1 MELFGRAS
9 HGAGLIKNIEA
20 KAMTTMLNRDIY
32 NKPPK
37 ENRLVNNGVAEVS
50 EDHSEAAQAI
60 LRYELDTFVC
70 DGQYEKGLETILE
83 KFLLNLDSQ
92 TEQPGVWISGF
103 YGSGKSHLAKMLRT
117 LWTDYQFA
125 DGATARSI
133 AKVPTGVFESLKE
146 LTNKSKRHG
155 GLHAAAGKLG
165 SGAGDKVRLA
175 LLGIVFKSKGL
186 PEQYNQA
193 QLVLW
198 MKREEILDKVE
209 SELKANGRTLVQE
222 LPHMYVS
229 GYLAKAILKARPDL
243 AHTEADARKLLKEQ
257 FPQVTDVTSDQMTTA
272 IEAALAED
280 GKFPLTLVVLD
291 EVQQFIGADAEK
303 AFQVQEV
310 TETLSKHFNGRLLFV
325 GTGQSALSGMPNLQR
340 LMGRF
345 PVQVMLGDWDVENVT
360 RQIIL
365 AKKPS
370 VQPDIEKVWRGN
382 LGEISRHL
390 RGTKLE
396 HVTEDENVLTS
407 DYPLLPVRRRF
418 WERVLRTIDTTG
430 TVSQLRSQLRVVHE
444 AVLATADVPLGHVV
458 SGDFLYDQI
467 AANLVSTAQLPK
479 EVFENVQRFAA
490 GDEKA
495 QLKAKLLKLI
505 YLINKLPAD
514 AALDIGL
521 KATEESLADLLV
533 TDLSAGSSELR
544 KSLPAL
550 LDELQNND
558 RLVMAMA
565 GGSGTE
571 YRLQT
576 RESSA
581 WYDEFRA
588 QEAELKAAPQRVE
601 QKRSELLKARFGEVL
616 KKVRVTQGKSP
627 EVRTLTPS
635 YDDSLP
641 KDNDKNLFIWI
652 QDGWQNDEK
661 SVIAESKGKSADNPT
676 LFAYLPAQNKT
687 ELTNAIVALEAARTT
702 LQKKGT
708 PATEEGRDAQR
719 SMESRQRNAEKEL
732 ADLIDKLM
740 SGVRVFQAG
749 GQEASDGND
758 LADRIN
764 RAAKSSAIRLY
775 SQFDAADHEQWGKVL
790 EEARKGNLEALKAVG
805 HTQEADKHPV
815 CQKLLGYI
823 GPGKKGSEIR
833 ENFDAPPYGWPRDA
847 IDGALY
853 ALLAAGHINAT
864 DAASKPVDAKSLD
877 RAKLTQTSFRRESIN
892 ITPIQLIKIR
902 KLFDAVGVPC
912 QPKEE
917 LNKMPALLAKLREQ
931 ASRAGGIAPA
941 PEAPK
946 LTVVEAIEAQSGN
959 AQLLE
964 LFNRNDEVLALSQAW
979 SKTAEEIAKRLPTW
993 NKLGDLLRHAKA
1005 LGPYAKLK
1013 AETDAVLNQRSL
1025 LAEPDSVR
1033 PLLDEAVDLL
1043 RQALKAK
1050 LDGFEQVFAQQWA
1063 QLQEDA
1069 DWKKLSDAQREDLT
1083 VKHHLTKPAQV
1094 AIGTP
1099 EQLQDALDDCD
1110 LDHWVSKTQALPSRF
1125 EAARHAAVQLL
1136 KPNVVHVSLPKRTLN
1151 DEAELKAWLTE
1162 VEALLSA
1169 KLQKG
1174 PVAL

>member
-1 MELFGRAS
+1 
-9 HGAGLIKNIEA
+9 
-20 KAMTTMLNRDIY
+20 MLNRDIY
-32 NKPPK
+32 KPPK

-60 LRYELDTFVC
+60 LRYELESFVC
-70 DGQYEKGLETILE
+70 DGQYEKGLETILD
-83 KFLLNLDSQ
+83 KFLLNLDAG

-117 LWTDYQFA
+117 LWTDYQFT
-125 DGATARSI
+125 DGATARSL
-133 AKVPTGVFESLKE
+133 AKLPTGVFEHLKE
-146 LTNKSKRHG
+146 LSTQGKRHG
-155 GLHAAAGKLG
+155 ALHAAAGKLG
-165 SGAGDKVRLA
+165 AGAGDKVRLA

-198 MKREEILDKVE
+198 MKREGILPAVE
-209 SELKANGRTLVQE
+209 AELKSAGRSLAQE

-229 GYLAKAILKARPDL
+229 SHLAKALLKARPDL

-257 FPQVTDVTSDQMTTA
+257 FPQVTDVTSEQMTAA

-291 EVQQFIGADAEK
+291 EVQQYIGSDAEK
-303 AFQVQEV
+303 GFQVQEV
-310 TETLSKHFNGRLLFV
+310 TETLSKHFNGKLLFV
-325 GTGQSALSGMPNLQR
+325 GTGQSALSGMSNLQR

-365 AKKPS
+365 AKKPTA
-370 VQPDIEKVWRGN
+370 QPQVESVWRAN

-396 HVTEDENVLTS
+396 HVTDDEDVMTS

-444 AVLATADVPLGHVV
+444 AVLATADAPLGHVV

-479 EVFENVQRFAA
+479 EVFDNVQRFAA
-490 GDEKA
+490 GDEHA
-495 QLKAKLLKLI
+495 QLKSKLLKLVF
-505 YLINKLPAD
+505 LINKLPAD

-521 KATEESLADLLV
+521 KATEDALADLLV

-544 KSLPAL
+544 KKLPAL
-550 LDELQNND
+550 LDELQNKD
-558 RLVMAMA
+558 RLVMALA
-565 GGSGTE
+565 GPSGTE

-601 QKRSELLKARFGEVL
+601 QKRADLLKGRFGDVL
-616 KKVRVTQGKSP
+616 KKVRVVQGKDNVERKLAP
-627 EVRTLTPS
+627 T

-641 KDNDKNLFIWI
+641 KDHDKSLYLWI
-652 QDGWQNDEK
+652 QDGWQTEEK
-661 SVIAESKGKSADNPT
+661 SVIAEAKAKSADNPT
-676 LFAYLPAQNKT
+676 LFVFLPAQHKT

-702 LQKKGT
+702 LQKKGS
-708 PATEEGRDAQR
+708 PSTEEGRDAQR
-719 SMESRQRNAEKEL
+719 SMESRQRTAEKEL
-732 ADLIDKLM
+732 AELLDQLLA
-740 SGVRVFQAG
+740 GVRVFQAG
-749 GQEASDGND
+749 GQEAVDGND

-775 SQFDAADHEQWGKVL
+775 SQFDAADHDQWSKVL
-790 EEARKGNLEALKAVG
+790 DEARKGNLEALKAVG
-805 HTQEADKHPV
+805 HSQEADKHPV
-815 CQKLLGYI
+815 CQKLLAYI
-823 GPGKKGSEIR
+823 GPGKKGAEIR
-833 ENFDAPPYGWPRDA
+833 DNFEAPPFGWPRDA

-853 ALLAAGHINAT
+853 ALLAAGHLKAT
-864 DAASKPVDAKSLD
+864 DASSKAVDARSLD
-877 RAKLTQTSFRRESIN
+877 RAKLTQAHFQRESVN
-892 ITPIQLIKIR
+892 ITPPQLIKIR
-902 KLFDAVGVPC
+902 SLFSAVGVPC

-917 LNKMPALLAKLREQ
+917 LAKLPVLLVKLREQ
-931 ASRAGGIAPA
+931 AAKAGGPAPA

-946 LTVVEAIEAQSGN
+946 LTVIEAIEAQTGN

-964 LFNRNDEVLALSQAW
+964 LFTRHDELVGLSKAW
-979 SKTAEEIAKRLPTW
+979 AKTADDIAKRLPVW
-993 NKLGDLLRHAKA
+993 RKLSDLLRHAKA
-1005 LGPYAKLK
+1005 LGPYAALK
-1013 AETDAVLNQRSL
+1013 SEVEAIETQRSL
-1025 LAEPDSVR
+1025 LADPDPVR
-1033 PLLDEAVDLL
+1033 PLLDRAVELL

-1050 LDGFEQVFAQQWA
+1050 LDGFQSAFVQQQA
-1063 QLQEDA
+1063 LLQADA
-1069 DWKKLSDAQREDLT
+1069 DWNKLSAAQRDDL
-1083 VKHHLTKPAQV
+1083 VAKHHLTAPGVLQL
-1094 AIGTP
+1094 GTP

-1136 KPNVVHVSLPKRTLN
+1136 KPNVVHVVLPKRTLN
-1151 DEAELKAWLTE
+1151 DEGELKAWLAE
-1162 VEALLSA
+1162 VEALLNA
-1169 KLQKG
+1169 KLKKG

>member
-1 MELFGRAS
+1 
-9 HGAGLIKNIEA
+9 
-20 KAMTTMLNRDIY
+20 MLNRDIY
-32 NKPPK
+32 NTAPK

-60 LRYELDTFVC
+60 LRYELESFVC
-70 DGQYEKGLETILE
+70 DGQYEKGLETILD
-83 KFLLNLDSQ
+83 KFLLNLDAG

-117 LWTDYQFA
+117 LWTDYRFS
-125 DGATARSI
+125 DGATARSL
-133 AKVPTGVFESLKE
+133 AKLPTGVFEHLKE
-146 LTNKSKRHG
+146 LSTQGKRYG
-155 GLHAAAGKLG
+155 ALHAAAGKLG
-165 SGAGDKVRLA
+165 AGAGDKVRLA

-198 MKREEILDKVE
+198 LKREGILPTVE
-209 SELKANGRTLVQE
+209 AELTAAGRSLAQE

-229 GYLAKAILKARPDL
+229 SHLAKALLKARPDL

-257 FPQVTDVTSDQMTTA
+257 FPQVTDVTSEQMTTA

-291 EVQQFIGADAEK
+291 EVQQYIGADAEK

-310 TETLSKHFNGRLLFV
+310 TETLSKHFNGKLLFV

-370 VQPDIEKVWRGN
+370 AQPEVEQVWRAN

-396 HVTEDENVLTS
+396 HVTDDEDVMTS

-444 AVLATADVPLGHVV
+444 AVLATADAPLGHVV

-490 GDEKA
+490 GDERA
-495 QLKAKLLKLI
+495 QLKAKLLKLV

-521 KATEESLADLLV
+521 KATEEALADLLV

-544 KSLPAL
+544 KKLPAL
-550 LDELQNND
+550 LDELQNKD
-558 RLVMAMA
+558 RLIMALA

-601 QKRSELLKARFGEVL
+601 QKRADLLKARFGDVL
-616 KKVRVTQGKSP
+616 KKVRVVQGKDNVERRLAP
-627 EVRTLTPS
+627 T

-641 KDNDKNLFIWI
+641 KDHSNNLYLWI
-652 QDGWQNDEK
+652 QDGWQTEEK
-661 SVIAESKGKSADNPT
+661 SVIAEAKAKSADNPT
-676 LFAYLPAQNKT
+676 LFAFLPAQHKT

-702 LQKKGT
+702 LQKKGS

-719 SMESRQRNAEKEL
+719 SMESRQRTAEKEL
-732 ADLIDKLM
+732 TELVEQLLA
-740 SGVRVFQAG
+740 GVRVFQAG
-749 GQEASDGND
+749 GQEAVDGND

-775 SQFDAADHEQWGKVL
+775 SQFDAADNDLWSKVL
-790 EEARKGNLEALKAVG
+790 DEARKGNLEALKAVG

-815 CQKLLGYI
+815 CQKLLAYI
-823 GPGKKGSEIR
+823 GPGKKGAEIR
-833 ENFDAPPYGWPRDA
+833 DNFEAPPFGWPRDA

-853 ALLAAGHINAT
+853 ALLAAGHLKAS
-864 DAASKPVDAKSLD
+864 DASSKPVDAKSLD
-877 RAKLTQTSFRRESIN
+877 RAKLTQTHFQRESIN
-892 ITPIQLIKIR
+892 ITPPQLIKIR
-902 KLFDAVGVPC
+902 SLFSAVGVPC

-917 LNKMPALLAKLREQ
+917 LTKVPALLAKLREQ
-931 ASRAGGIAPA
+931 AAKAGGQAPA

-946 LTVVEAIEAQSGN
+946 LTSIEAIEAQTGN

-964 LFNRNDEVLALSQAW
+964 LFTRYDELVGLSKAW
-979 SKTAEEIAKRLPTW
+979 SKTADDIAKRLPVW
-993 NKLGDLLRHAKA
+993 HQLNELLRHAKA
-1005 LGPYAKLK
+1005 LAPYAALK
-1013 AETDAVLNQRSL
+1013 AEVDAIEAQRGL
-1025 LAEPDSVR
+1025 LADPDPVR
-1033 PLLDEAVDLL
+1033 PLLDKTVDLL
-1043 RQALKAK
+1043 RQALNAK
-1050 LDGFEQVFAQQWA
+1050 LQAFEQTFQQQQS
-1063 QLQEDA
+1063 QLQLDA
-1069 DWKKLSDAQREDLT
+1069 DWSKLSDGQRAEL
-1083 VKHHLTKPAQV
+1083 VSKHNLSALSAKPL
-1094 AIGTP
+1094 GTP

-1110 LDHWVSKTQALPSRF
+1110 LDHWASKAQALPSRF
-1125 EAARHAAVQLL
+1125 EAARYAAVQLL
-1136 KPNVVHVSLPKRTLN
+1136 KPNVVHVALPKRTLN
-1151 DEAELKAWLTE
+1151 DEAELKAWLAE
-1162 VEALLSA
+1162 VDALLSA
-1169 KLQKG
+1169 KLKNG

>member
-1 MELFGRAS
+1 
-9 HGAGLIKNIEA
+9 
-20 KAMTTMLNRDIY
+20 MLNRDIY
-32 NKPPK
+32 NKAPK

-50 EDHSEAAQAI
+50 EDHSAAAQDI
-60 LRYELDTFVC
+60 LRYELETFVC
-70 DGQYEKGLETILE
+70 DGQYEKGLETILD
-83 KFLLNLDSQ
+83 KFLANLDAG

-117 LWTDYQFA
+117 LWTDYQFI
-125 DGATARSI
+125 DGATARSL
-133 AKVPTGVFESLKE
+133 ARLPTGVFEHLKE
-146 LTNKSKRHG
+146 LSTQGKRHG
-155 GLHAAAGKLG
+155 TLHAAAGKLG
-165 SGAGDKVRLA
+165 AGAGDKVRLA

-198 MKREEILDKVE
+198 MSREGLLPTVE
-209 SELKANGRTLVQE
+209 AELKAAGRSLAQE

-229 GYLAKAILKARPDL
+229 GHLAKALLKARPDV

-257 FPQVTDVTSDQMTTA
+257 FPQVTDVTSEQMTTA
-272 IEAALAED
+272 IEAALAVD

-291 EVQQFIGADAEK
+291 EVQQYIGADAEK

-310 TETLSKHFNGRLLFV
+310 TETLSKHFNGKLLFV

-370 VQPDIEKVWRGN
+370 AQPEVEHVWRAN

-396 HVTEDENVLTS
+396 HVTDDEDVMTS

-444 AVLATADVPLGHVV
+444 AVLATADAPLGHVV

-490 GDEKA
+490 GDAHA
-495 QLKAKLLKLI
+495 QLKGKLLKLI
-505 YLINKLPAD
+505 YLINKLPAE
-514 AALDIGL
+514 ASIDIGL
-521 KATEESLADLLV
+521 KATEEALADLLV

-544 KSLPAL
+544 KKLPAL
-550 LDELQNND
+550 LEELQSKD
-558 RLVMAMA
+558 RLVMALA

-601 QKRSELLKARFGEVL
+601 QKRADLLKGRFADVL
-616 KKVRVTQGKSP
+616 KKVRVVQGKDNV
-627 EVRTLTPS
+627 ERRLTPT

-641 KDNDKNLFIWI
+641 KDNDKSLYLWV
-652 QDGWQNDEK
+652 QDGWQTEEK
-661 SVIAESKGKSADNPT
+661 SVIAEARSKSSDNPT
-676 LFAYLPAQNKT
+676 LFAFLPAQHKT
-687 ELTNAIVALEAARTT
+687 DLTNAIVSLEAARTT
-702 LQKKGT
+702 LQKKGN
-708 PATEEGRDAQR
+708 PSTEEGREAQR
-719 SMESRQRNAEKEL
+719 SMESRLHNGEKALGEL
-732 ADLIDKLM
+732 LDQLLA
-740 SGVRVFQAG
+740 GVRVFQAG
-749 GQEASDGND
+749 GQEATDGND
-758 LADRIN
+758 LGDRIN

-775 SQFDAADHEQWGKVL
+775 SQFDAADHDMWSKVL
-790 EEARKGNLEALKAVG
+790 DEARKGNLEALKAVG

-815 CQKLLGYI
+815 CQKLLAYI
-823 GPGKKGSEIR
+823 GPGKKGAEIR
-833 ENFDAPPYGWPRDA
+833 ENFEAPPYGWPRDA

-853 ALLAAGHINAT
+853 ALLAAGHLKAT
-864 DAASKPVDAKSLD
+864 DASSKAVDAKSLD
-877 RAKLTQTSFRRESIN
+877 RSKLTQASFQRESVN
-892 ITPIQLIKIR
+892 ITPPQFIR
-902 KLFDAVGVPC
+902 IRGLFSAVGVPC

-917 LNKMPALLAKLREQ
+917 LTKVPALLARLRDQ
-931 ASRAGGIAPA
+931 ASKAGGAAPA
-941 PEAPK
+941 PNLPK
-946 LTVVEAIEAQSGN
+946 LSVIEAIEAQTGN

-964 LFNRNDEVLALSQAW
+964 LFSRNDEIVGLSKAW
-979 SKTAEEIAKRLPTW
+979 TKTADDIAKRLPVW
-993 NKLGDLLRHAKA
+993 RKLNELLRHAKA
-1005 LGPYAKLK
+1005 LGPYAALK
-1013 AETDAVLNQRSL
+1013 AEVDAVEAQRSL
-1025 LAEPDSVR
+1025 LADPDPVR
-1033 PLLDEAVDLL
+1033 PLLDKTVELL

-1050 LDGFEQVFAQQWA
+1050 LDGFQQA
-1063 QLQEDA
+1063 FEKQRDQLQA
-1069 DWKKLSDAQREDLT
+1069 DSEWKKLSDDQRADLSD
-1083 VKHHLTKPAQV
+1083 KHHLSAPPAPQL
-1094 AIGTP
+1094 ATP

-1125 EAARHAAVQLL
+1125 EAARQAAVQLL
-1136 KPNVVHVSLPKRTLN
+1136 KPNVVYVALPKRTLN
-1151 DEAELKAWLTE
+1151 DEGELKAWLADI
-1162 VEALLSA
+1162 EALIRE
-1169 KLQKG
+1169 KLKSG
-1174 PVAL
+1174 PVSL

>member
-1 MELFGRAS
+1 
-9 HGAGLIKNIEA
+9 
-20 KAMTTMLNRDIY
+20 MLNRDIY
-32 NKPPK
+32 NKAPK

-50 EDHSEAAQAI
+50 EDHSEAAQGI
-60 LRYELDTFVC
+60 LRYELESFVC
-70 DGQYEKGLETILE
+70 DGQYEKGLETILD
-83 KFLLNLDSQ
+83 KFLLNLDAG
-92 TEQPGVWISGF
+92 TEQPGVWVSGF

-117 LWTDYQFA
+117 LWTDYQFN
-125 DGATARSI
+125 DGATARSL
-133 AKVPTGVFESLKE
+133 AKLPTGVFEQLKE
-146 LTNKSKRHG
+146 LSTQGKRHG
-155 GLHAAAGKLG
+155 TLHAAAGKLG
-165 SGAGDKVRLA
+165 AGAGDKVRLA

-193 QLVLW
+193 QFALW
-198 MKREEILDKVE
+198 LKREGILSTVE
-209 SELKANGRTLVQE
+209 SELLAVGRSLSQE

-229 GYLAKAILKARPDL
+229 GHLAKALLKARPDL
-243 AHTEADARKLLKEQ
+243 AHSEADARKLLKEQ
-257 FPQVTDVTSDQMTTA
+257 FPQVTDVSSEQMTTA

-280 GKFPLTLVVLD
+280 GNFPLTLVVLD
-291 EVQQFIGADAEK
+291 EVQQYIGADAEK

-310 TETLSKHFNGRLLFV
+310 TETLSKHFNGKLLFV
-325 GTGQSALSGMPNLQR
+325 GTGQSALSSMPNLQR

-370 VQPDIEKVWRGN
+370 AQPEVEHVWRAN

-396 HVTEDENVLTS
+396 HVTDDEDVMTS

-444 AVLATADVPLGHVV
+444 AVLATADAPLGHVV

-490 GDEKA
+490 GDAHA
-495 QLKAKLLKLI
+495 QLKGKLLKLI

-521 KATEESLADLLV
+521 KATEEALADLLV
-533 TDLSAGSSELR
+533 TDLAAGSSELR
-544 KSLPAL
+544 KQLPDL
-550 LDELQNND
+550 LAELQNKD
-558 RLVMAMA
+558 RLVMALA

-601 QKRSELLKARFGEVL
+601 QKRADLLKGRFGEVL
-616 KKVRVTQGKSP
+616 KKVRVVQGKDNVERRLAP
-627 EVRTLTPS
+627 T
-635 YDDSLP
+635 YDDGLP
-641 KDNDKNLFIWI
+641 KDHDKSLYLWI
-652 QDGWQNDEK
+652 QDGWQTEER
-661 SVIAESKGKSADNPT
+661 SVVAEAKAKSADNPT
-676 LFAYLPAQNKT
+676 LFVFLPAQHKT
-687 ELTNAIVALEAARTT
+687 ELTNAIVALEAARNT
-702 LQKKGT
+702 LQKKGS
-708 PATEEGRDAQR
+708 PSTEEGRDAQR
-719 SMESRQRNAEKEL
+719 SMESRQRTAEKEL
-732 ADLIDKLM
+732 ADLLDQLLA
-740 SGVRVFQAG
+740 GVRVFQAG
-749 GQEASDGND
+749 GQEALDGSD

-775 SQFDAADHEQWGKVL
+775 GQFDVADHDLWSKVL
-790 EEARKGNLEALKAVG
+790 DEARKGNLEALKAVG

-815 CQKLLGYI
+815 CQKLMAYI

-833 ENFDAPPYGWPRDA
+833 DNFEAPPFGWPRDA

-853 ALLAAGHINAT
+853 ALLAAGHIKAN
-864 DAASKPVDAKSLD
+864 DASSRAVDAKSLD
-877 RAKLTQTSFRRESIN
+877 RAKLTQASFQRESIN
-892 ITPIQLIKIR
+892 ITPPQLIKIR
-902 KLFDAVGVPC
+902 SLFSAVGVPC

-917 LNKMPALLAKLREQ
+917 LAKVPALLAKLRDQ
-931 ASRAGGIAPA
+931 ATKAGGRAPA

-946 LTVVEAIEAQSGN
+946 LAAIEAIDAQTGN

-964 LFNRNDEVLALSQAW
+964 LFTRNDEIVALSKSW
-979 SKTAEEIAKRLPTW
+979 TNTADDIAKRLPIW
-993 NKLGDLLRHAKA
+993 RKLNDLLRHAKA
-1005 LGPYAKLK
+1005 LGPYATLK
-1013 AETDAVLNQRSL
+1013 AEVDAIEEQRSL
-1025 LAEPDSVR
+1025 LAEPDPVR
-1033 PLLDEAVDLL
+1033 PLLDKAVDLL
-1043 RQALKAK
+1043 RHALNAK
-1050 LDGFEQVFAQQWA
+1050 LDGFEKAFKQQ
-1063 QLQEDA
+1063 QSLLHTDA
-1069 DWKKLSDAQREDLT
+1069 DWNKLSEAQRVTLESN
-1083 VKHHLTKPAQV
+1083 HHLAPLV
-1094 AIGTP
+1094 SMPLGTV

-1110 LDHWVSKTQALPSRF
+1110 LEHWASRTQALPSRF

-1151 DEAELKAWLTE
+1151 DEAELKAWIGE
-1162 VEALLSA
+1162 VETLLTT
-1169 KLQKG
+1169 KLKQG

>member
-1 MELFGRAS
+1 
-9 HGAGLIKNIEA
+9 
-20 KAMTTMLNRDIY
+20 MLNRDIY
-32 NKPPK
+32 NKAPQ

-50 EDHSEAAQAI
+50 EDHSDAAQAI
-60 LRYELDTFVC
+60 LRYELETFVC
-70 DGQYEKGLETILE
+70 DGQYEKGLETILD
-83 KFLLNLDSQ
+83 KFLVNLDAG

-117 LWTDYQFA
+117 LWTDYQFS
-125 DGATARSI
+125 DGATARSL
-133 AKVPTGVFESLKE
+133 AKLPTGVFEHLKE
-146 LTNKSKRHG
+146 LSTQGKRHG
-155 GLHAAAGKLG
+155 SLHAAAGKLG
-165 SGAGDKVRLA
+165 AGAGDKVRLA

-198 MKREEILDKVE
+198 MQREGILPTVE
-209 SELKANGRTLVQE
+209 AELHAASRSLAQE

-229 GYLAKAILKARPDL
+229 SHLAKALLKARPDL

-257 FPQVTDVTSDQMTTA
+257 FPQVTDVTSEQMTTA
-272 IEAALAED
+272 IEAALAMD

-291 EVQQFIGADAEK
+291 EVQQYIGADAEK

-310 TETLSKHFNGRLLFV
+310 TETLSKHFNGKLLFV

-370 VQPDIEKVWRGN
+370 AQPEVEHVWRAN

-396 HVTEDENVLTS
+396 HVTDDEDVMTS

-444 AVLATADVPLGHVV
+444 AVLATADAPLGHVV

-490 GDEKA
+490 GDENA

-521 KATEESLADLLV
+521 KATEEALADLLV

-544 KSLPAL
+544 KKLPAL
-550 LDELQNND
+550 LDELQNKD
-558 RLVMAMA
+558 RLIMALA

-601 QKRSELLKARFGEVL
+601 QKRADLLKARFGDVL
-616 KKVRVTQGKSP
+616 KKVRVVQGKDNVERRLAP
-627 EVRTLTPS
+627 T

-641 KDNDKNLFIWI
+641 KDHSNNLYLWI
-652 QDGWQNDEK
+652 QDGWQTEEK
-661 SVIAESKGKSADNPT
+661 SVIAEAKAKSADNPT
-676 LFAYLPAQNKT
+676 LFVFLPAQHKT
-687 ELTNAIVALEAARTT
+687 ELTNAIVALEAARNT
-702 LQKKGT
+702 LQKKGS
-708 PATEEGRDAQR
+708 PSTEEGRDAQR
-719 SMESRQRNAEKEL
+719 SMESRQRTAEKEL
-732 ADLIDKLM
+732 AELVEQLLA
-740 SGVRVFQAG
+740 GVRVFQAG
-749 GQEASDGND
+749 GQEAVDGND

-764 RAAKSSAIRLY
+764 RATKSSAIRLY
-775 SQFDAADHEQWGKVL
+775 SQFDAADHDLWSKVL
-790 EEARKGNLEALKAVG
+790 DEARKGNLEALKAVG

-815 CQKLLGYI
+815 CQKLLAYI
-823 GPGKKGSEIR
+823 GPGKKGAEIR
-833 ENFDAPPYGWPRDA
+833 DNFEAPPFGWPRDA

-853 ALLAAGHINAT
+853 ALLAAGHLKAA

-877 RAKLTQTSFRRESIN
+877 RAKLTQTHFQRESIN
-892 ITPIQLIKIR
+892 ITPPQLIKIR
-902 KLFDAVGVPC
+902 SLFSAVGVPC

-917 LNKMPALLAKLREQ
+917 LTKVPALLAKLREQ
-931 ASRAGGIAPA
+931 ASKAGGQAPA

-946 LTVVEAIEAQSGN
+946 LTPVEVIEAQTGN

-964 LFNRNDEVLALSQAW
+964 LFTRYDELVGLSKAW
-979 SKTAEEIAKRLPTW
+979 TKTADDIAKRLPAW
-993 NKLGDLLRHAKA
+993 NKLNDLLRHAKA
-1005 LGPYAKLK
+1005 LGPYAVLK
-1013 AETDAVLNQRSL
+1013 AEVDAIAAQRSL
-1025 LAEPDSVR
+1025 LADPDPVR
-1033 PLLDEAVDLL
+1033 PLLDKTVDLL
-1043 RQALKAK
+1043 RQALNAK
-1050 LDGFEQVFAQQWA
+1050 LQAFDQTFQHQQS
-1063 QLQEDA
+1063 QLQQDA
-1069 DWKKLSDAQREDLT
+1069 DWNKLTDAQRADLT
-1083 VKHHLTKPAQV
+1083 GKHNLSAPV
-1094 AIGTP
+1094 ALQLGTP
-1099 EQLQDALDDCD
+1099 EQLQDALDGCD
-1110 LDHWVSKTQALPSRF
+1110 LDHWVSKAQALPSRF

-1136 KPNVVHVSLPKRTLN
+1136 KPNVVHVALPKRTLN
-1151 DEAELKAWLTE
+1151 DEAELQAWLAE
-1162 VEALLSA
+1162 VQALLQA
-1169 KLQKG
+1169 KLQQG

>member
-1 MELFGRAS
+1 
-9 HGAGLIKNIEA
+9 
-20 KAMTTMLNRDIY
+20 MLNRDIY
-32 NKPPK
+32 SKPPQ

-60 LRYELDTFVC
+60 LRYELETFVC
-70 DGQYEKGLETILE
+70 DGQYEKGLETILD
-83 KFLLNLDSQ
+83 KFLLNLDSKF
-92 TEQPGVWISGF
+92 EQPGVWISGF

-117 LWTDYQFA
+117 LWTDYQFT

-133 AKVPTGVFESLKE
+133 AKLPTGVFEHLKE
-146 LTNKSKRHG
+146 LSTQGKRHG

-165 SGAGDKVRLA
+165 AGAGDKVRLA

-198 MKREEILDKVE
+198 MRREGILDAVE
-209 SELKANGRTLVQE
+209 AELKSAGRSLAQE

-229 GYLAKAILKARPDL
+229 GLLAKALLKARPDL

-257 FPQVTDVTSDQMTTA
+257 FPQVTDVTSEQMTTA
-272 IEAALAED
+272 IEAALAHD

-291 EVQQFIGADAEK
+291 EVQQYIGADAEK

-310 TETLSKHFNGRLLFV
+310 TETLSKHFNGKLLFV

-370 VQPDIEKVWRGN
+370 VQPDVEKVWRSN

-396 HVTEDENVLTS
+396 HVTDDESVMTS

-444 AVLATADVPLGHVV
+444 AVLATADAPLGHVV

-490 GDEKA
+490 GDANA

-514 AALDIGL
+514 AAMDIGL
-521 KATEESLADLLV
+521 KATEEALADLLV

-544 KSLPAL
+544 KQLPAL

-558 RLVMAMA
+558 RLVMALA

-601 QKRSELLKARFGEVL
+601 QKRADLLKGRFGEVL
-616 KKVRVTQGKSP
+616 KKVRVVQGKAN
-627 EVRTLTPS
+627 VKRDLTPT

-641 KDNDKNLFIWI
+641 KDHDKSLYLWI
-652 QDGWQNDEK
+652 QDGWQTEEK
-661 SVIAESKGKSADNPT
+661 SLVAEAKAKSADNPT
-676 LFAYLPAQNKT
+676 LFAFLPAQHKT
-687 ELTNAIVALEAARTT
+687 ELTNAIVALEAARAT
-702 LQKKGT
+702 LQKKGN
-708 PATEEGRDAQR
+708 PSTEEGRDAQR

-732 ADLIDKLM
+732 AELVDKLM
-740 SGVRVFQAG
+740 AGVRVFQAG
-749 GQEASDGND
+749 GHEATDGND

-764 RAAKSSAIRLY
+764 RAAKSSAIRLH
-775 SQFDAADHEQWGKVL
+775 SQFDAADHEQWGKVYD
-790 EEARKGNLEALKAVG
+790 EVRKGNLEALKAVG

-815 CQKLLGYI
+815 CQKLLGFI
-823 GPGKKGSEIR
+823 GPGKKGAEIR
-833 ENFDAPPYGWPRDA
+833 DQFESPPYGWPRDA
-847 IDGALY
+847 VEGALY
-853 ALLAAGHINAT
+853 ALLASGHVNAT

-917 LNKMPALLAKLREQ
+917 LNRMPALLAKLREQ
-931 ASRAGGIAPA
+931 ASKAGGPAPA
-941 PEAPK
+941 PETPK
-946 LTVVEAIEAQSGN
+946 LTVIEAIEAQSGN
-959 AQLLE
+959 AQLQE
-964 LFNRNDEVLALSQAW
+964 LFTRHDEVLALSQGW
-979 SKTAEEIAKRLPTW
+979 TKTAAEVAKRMPAW
-993 NKLGDLLRHAKA
+993 HKLGDLLRHAKA

-1013 AETDAVLNQRSL
+1013 AEADAIEAQRSL
-1025 LAEPDSVR
+1025 LADPDPVR
-1033 PLLDEAVDLL
+1033 PLLDETVDLL

-1050 LDGFEQVFAQQWA
+1050 LDAFEQGFAEQQA
-1063 QLQEDA
+1063 LLQQDA
-1069 DWKKLSDAQREDLT
+1069 DWNKLGNTQRDELT
-1083 VKHHLTKPAQV
+1083 AKHHLTPPPAV
-1094 AIGTP
+1094 ATGTP

-1151 DEAELKAWLTE
+1151 DEAELKAWLAE
-1162 VEALLSA
+1162 VEVLLSA